1 MRFVDRIVNIVLRP
15 RREWPVVAMEPTTP
29 ALLFQNYAV
38 PLAAVGPLMSILGL
52 TLVGIT
58 RPQHETLHVPIGGAV
73 KHALA
78 TYLLNLVGVYVL
90 ARAIEGLAPRFASE
104 PDELSSLKLAIY
116 AATPGWLAGALL
128 VVPTL
133 GILKLLATLY
143 GAYLMWLGLP
153 VLMRTPSSN
162 VGGYFTAIAAALVGI
177 GLFTTAISNFILR
190 AATI

>member
-1 MRFVDRIVNIVLRP
+1 
-15 RREWPVVAMEPTTP
+15 
-29 ALLFQNYAV
+29 
-38 PLAAVGPLMSILGL
+38 
-52 TLVGIT
+52 
-58 RPQHETLHVPIGGAV
+58 
-73 KHALA
+73 
-78 TYLLNLVGVYVL
+78 VL

-128 VVPTL
+128 VVPML